1 MTALISK
8 VVTQIMIT
16 SSQYS
21 ESYLNP
27 QTLKTTS
34 QVIRLYLVTMVFIT
48 LLVMMLVLS
57 FNTPFHHFK
66 SLEHKQINLQLQLT
80 HSTMMV
86 PISEY
91 LSVE

>member
-1 MTALISK
+1 MVVLISK
-8 VVTQIMIT
+8 VVNQTMT
-16 SSQYS
+16 TLYRFS
-21 ESYLNP
+21 ELYLNP
-27 QTLKTTS
+27 LTLQRTC

-48 LLVMMLVLS
+48 LWVMELVLS
-57 FNTPFHHFK
+57 FSTYFHHFK

-86 PISEY
+86 PILEY